1 MWNPH
6 LTLFSKSKVANTRE
20 IDMLE
25 SYRFMQLPGAI
36 LETGLRVGVVHVNI
50 TSRRVLQTKLLPAF
64 THLEFRSLFK
74 QLYILNFVQNF
85 VLDWFEGIKH
95 LIFCQKIFL

>member
-1 MWNPH
+1 
-6 LTLFSKSKVANTRE
+6 
-20 IDMLE
+20 MLE

-36 LETGLRVGVVHVNI
+36 LETGLRVGVVHLNI

-64 THLEFRSLFK
+64 THLEFRS
-74 QLYILNFVQNF
+74 LYILNFVQNF